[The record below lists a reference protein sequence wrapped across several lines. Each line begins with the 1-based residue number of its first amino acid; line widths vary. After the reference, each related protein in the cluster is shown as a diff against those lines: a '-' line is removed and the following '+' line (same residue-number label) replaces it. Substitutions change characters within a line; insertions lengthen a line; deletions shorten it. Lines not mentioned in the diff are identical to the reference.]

1 MATGIL
7 DGLRTQTLASTDL
20 DASGVILQHGTLS
33 PRTIVSGENGIY
45 FISRDKKLKY
55 LTIDGLGSTNVQD
68 VGIAIDE
75 FLAELTL
82 REQKNLV
89 AFLFNNCYHV
99 IMPDY
104 VLVLDL
110 QKRYWVRNSW
120 QLVDAFWSEGGINA
134 ESNLYAITS
143 DREIVKLYEGFT
155 DSGSAIPCEFESQ
168 DFQLPYETNVTGVVI
183 QHTSEP
189 TEMSVELYM
198 DDIFVGEFTDTPQK
212 GNHFRIA
219 CYGYGHRARVRIKS
233 KQGIPLINAVFLEV
247 P

>member
-1 MATGIL
+1 MASI
-7 DGLRTQTLASTDL
+7 S
-20 DASGVILQHGTLS
+20 
-33 PRTIVSGENGIY
+33 
-45 FISRDKKLKY
+45 ISRDKKLKY

-120 QLVDAFWSEGGINA
+120 RLLDAFWSEGGN
-134 ESNLYAITS
+134 
-143 DREIVKLYEGFT
+143 K
-155 DSGSAIPCEFESQ
+155 C
-168 DFQLPYETNVTGVVI
+168 
-183 QHTSEP
+183 
-189 TEMSVELYM
+189 
-198 DDIFVGEFTDTPQK
+198 
-212 GNHFRIA
+212 
-219 CYGYGHRARVRIKS
+219 
-233 KQGIPLINAVFLEV
+233 
-247 P
+247 